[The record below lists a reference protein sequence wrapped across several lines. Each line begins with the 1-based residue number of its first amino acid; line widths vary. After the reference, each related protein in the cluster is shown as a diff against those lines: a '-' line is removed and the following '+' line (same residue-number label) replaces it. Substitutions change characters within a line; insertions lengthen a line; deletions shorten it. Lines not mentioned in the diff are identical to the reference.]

1 MPFTAFSYIS
11 CFLLVFVLAAT
22 ACVYVKSV
30 GEIEGIMGTAGMFNV
45 FHSLRMFHV
54 VLV

>member
-22 ACVYVKSV
+22 AYVYVKSV
-30 GEIEGIMGTAGMFNV
+30 AEIEALMGTAGTFNV
-45 FHSLRMFHV
+45 FHSMRMFHV